1 MSDIIHV
8 IRLIKQS
15 SNGYVQLC
23 QLKQKYREKYGRDL
37 CQRPLKKW
45 LDKIPDVYIDH
56 HPVNDSIHVHETH
69 EAHEG
74 NDEQIPK
81 NQNNNNINN
90 KKRQKKKKKK
100 KTANASARSRLQENT
115 QTCISPLLLPSCCS
129 PQRQKTTL
137 TCLGTTRGAAIAA
150 SAATKTTE
158 QEKEK
163 EQEGFESNEPP
174 ASLHLSQAR
183 EVNGKKAPESKKKK
197 AKKTK
202 NLAMIMEEQ
211 KLQKKKIGEKK
222 ATKKKN
228 KGGDGVNDLCFA
240 FARTKAK
247 AKMKKA
253 VVPIRNDCYYGMA
266 NHTANSKEGDS
277 KGRRCIMHFGF
288 TSSGKTCWSKNTF
301 KTKEQVLYKSKTPF
315 SSAIVSGYMANKI
328 KNSCGQKAAR
338 KARNLARLRKKY
350 NPRPAAPTAH
360 ALQRYKERGKY
371 SSPVYKPTGANQ
383 NNVVVMTYMPIQRE
397 IYADSKSSTLTIR
410 REVKRMSRLSK
421 QTDLPKSKLSSR
433 DAYLFKLS
441 SQALKKEECRRR
453 LEKRE
458 RAYAKRSPT
467 TSLAASQQIDK
478 IFPKKKW
485 KKKKT
490 AKSNKGRTKACSQEH
505 KQITGGLQ

>member
-90 KKRQKKKKKK
+90 KKRQKKKK
-100 KTANASARSRLQENT
+100 TANASARSRLQENT
-115 QTCISPLLLPSCCS
+115 QTCISPLLLPSSGCS

-211 KLQKKKIGEKK
+211 KPQKKKIGEKKK

-301 KTKEQVLYKSKTPF
+301 KTKGQALYKSKNSF
-315 SSAIVSGYMANKI
+315 SRAIVSGYMANKI
-328 KNSCGQKAAR
+328 KNSCGHNR
-338 KARNLARLRKKY
+338 RSIFSPDRGRN
-350 NPRPAAPTAH
+350 
-360 ALQRYKERGKY
+360 
-371 SSPVYKPTGANQ
+371 
-383 NNVVVMTYMPIQRE
+383 
-397 IYADSKSSTLTIR
+397 
-410 REVKRMSRLSK
+410 
-421 QTDLPKSKLSSR
+421 
-433 DAYLFKLS
+433 
-441 SQALKKEECRRR
+441 
-453 LEKRE
+453 
-458 RAYAKRSPT
+458 
-467 TSLAASQQIDK
+467 
-478 IFPKKKW
+478 
-485 KKKKT
+485 
-490 AKSNKGRTKACSQEH
+490 
-505 KQITGGLQ
+505 

>member
-1 MSDIIHV
+1 MSDIIRV

-23 QLKQKYREKYGRDL
+23 QLKQKYREKYGQDL

-45 LDKIPDVYIDH
+45 LDKIPALYIDH

-69 EAHEG
+69 KAQEG
-74 NDEQIPK
+74 NDEQH
-81 NQNNNNINN
+81 
-90 KKRQKKKKKK
+90 
-100 KTANASARSRLQENT
+100 ASVRPGQVNT
-115 QTCISPLLLPSCCS
+115 QTCISPLLLPNCS
-129 PQRQKTTL
+129 PRRQKTTL
-137 TCLGTTRGAAIAA
+137 TPLGTTRGAATTA
-150 SAATKTTE
+150 SAATTTTE

-163 EQEGFESNEPP
+163 EQEGFKSKEPP

-183 EVNGKKAPESKKKK
+183 EVNGKKAPESKKNKNKKK
-197 AKKTK
+197 AKKQK

-222 ATKKKN
+222 KATKKKN
-228 KGGDGVNDLCFA
+228 KGG
-240 FARTKAK
+240 RTKAK

-288 TSSGKTCWSKNTF
+288 TSSGKTFSPENTF
-301 KTKEQVLYKSKTPF
+301 KTNGQGLYKSSF
-315 SSAIVSGYMANKI
+315 SWAIISGYMANKI
-328 KNSCGQKAAR
+328 KNSCGHKAAR

-371 SSPVYKPTGANQ
+371 SSPVYKPTGDTQ
-383 NNVVVMTYMPIQRE
+383 NDVAVVTYMPVQRE

-453 LEKRE
+453 KEQRQ

-490 AKSNKGRTKACSQEH
+490 AKSNKGREKVSSQEQ